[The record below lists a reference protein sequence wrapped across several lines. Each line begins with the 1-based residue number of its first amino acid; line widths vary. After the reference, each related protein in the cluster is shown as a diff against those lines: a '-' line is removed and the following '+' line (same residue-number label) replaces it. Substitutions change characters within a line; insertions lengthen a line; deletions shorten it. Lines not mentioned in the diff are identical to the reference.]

1 MCKTHAL
8 YAFQL
13 KTLRMNKSQETS
25 LEIVIEVKKFQEFP
39 LKYTTEDMYLSM
51 FPLEI
56 TLKLQ
61 SGS

>member
-1 MCKTHAL
+1 
-8 YAFQL
+8 
-13 KTLRMNKSQETS
+13 MNKSQETS